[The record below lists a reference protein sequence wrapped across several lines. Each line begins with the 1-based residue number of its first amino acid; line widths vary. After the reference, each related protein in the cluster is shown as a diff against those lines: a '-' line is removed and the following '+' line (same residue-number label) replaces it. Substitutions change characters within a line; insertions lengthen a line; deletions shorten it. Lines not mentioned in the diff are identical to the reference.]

1 MSDLPEYWLRNQP
14 VPGIAPL
21 LQPLAYALLQARDEV
36 AAALADFLPGYLNAR
51 PAGVAS
57 VAFHLQHLA
66 GVLNRLL
73 TYARAETLSAAQLA
87 VFETEGQPVLATVA
101 TLTALLAT
109 FEAEVAAAL
118 VQLQT
123 TDPATLTEVRTVGR
137 ARLPSTLMG
146 VLVHAAEHTTRH
158 VGQVL
163 VTARVVGLG

>member
-36 AAALADFLPGYLNAR
+36 TAALASFPPALLNAR

-73 TYARAETLSAAQLA
+73 TYARAEGLTAAQLA
-87 VFETEGQPVLATVA
+87 VFETEGQAVPATAA
-101 TLTALLAT
+101 TLAALHGA
-109 FEAEVAAAL
+109 FGAEVAAAL
-118 VQLQT
+118 AQLQS
-123 TDPATLTEVRTVGR
+123 TDPATLTAVRTVGR
-137 ARLPSTLMG
+137 ARLPSTVMG
-146 VLVHAAEHTTRH
+146 LLVHAAEHTTRH
-158 VGQVL
+158 VGQLL
-163 VTARVVGLG
+163 VTARVAQG